1 MGLMPSCPEDVDNAV
16 RAYIECQWAE
26 GGLLYV
32 CRHTCAALIYVMPGL
47 RDKMHGSWK
56 LCNTWE
62 KLLPAR
68 RAAPITA
75 RICIGLAGAAIA
87 VGQPR
92 VALLLLLGFE
102 GVLRSVEL
110 FCSS

>member
-1 MGLMPSCPEDVDNAV
+1 
-16 RAYIECQWAE
+16 
-26 GGLLYV
+26 
-32 CRHTCAALIYVMPGL
+32 MPGL
-47 RDKMHGSWK
+47 RDKMRGSWK

-92 VALLLLLGFE
+92 VAVLLLLGFE

-110 FCSS
+110 FQLKRDDVNFGRKRAALRLIDTKGGSVEVSGRWWL

>member
-1 MGLMPSCPEDVDNAV
+1 
-16 RAYIECQWAE
+16 
-26 GGLLYV
+26 
-32 CRHTCAALIYVMPGL
+32 MPGL
-47 RDKMHGSWK
+47 RDKMRGSWK
-56 LCNTWE
+56 LFNTWE

-92 VALLLLLGFE
+92 VAVLLLLGFE

-110 FCSS
+110 FQLKRDDVNFGRKRAALRLIDTKGGSVEVSGRWWL